1 MILLIELEIDWR
13 EKRRITSVSLRC
25 TEAYFSVTNDHVL
38 KVPCGDK
45 KNHQKF
51 FKISQRVLV
60 AQRSCEFQNVLEYR
74 TFFLRKFLKL
84 PNFFKGAPASDF
96 RLSTL
101 KKGPKNAPMTSKSIF
116 WEGSKNSNA
125 PRFRVQGTYATQEFS
140 KKIIFQTHKPKKLF
154 FEFIDPQIS
163 KKFFFFNLKIESIKW
178 FVGPKNPF

>member
-1 MILLIELEIDWR
+1 MYLSGKKLYPKFKKSLFWRTKRKIL
-13 EKRRITSVSLRC
+13 
-25 TEAYFSVTNDHVL
+25 
-38 KVPCGDK
+38 PCGDK

-84 PNFFKGAPASDF
+84 SNFFKGGPTSDF
-96 RLSTL
+96 RLSTP
-101 KKGPKNAPMTSKSIF
+101 KKGPKKAPMTPKSIF
-116 WEGSKNSNA
+116 WEGTKNSNA

-163 KKFFFFNLKIESIKW
+163 KKKFFST
-178 FVGPKNPF
+178 